1 VGEISIRRLEPE
13 DVPEVLEV
21 LRRALGETPLL
32 KRTPEL
38 WAWKHVNNPFGPS
51 LGVVAESE
59 GRIAGVRALMR
70 WDLRTPSGEVLRCLR
85 PVDTATDPDF
95 ARRGIFTTL
104 TEAAVDQATQDGFD
118 LIFNTPNQSSGPGY
132 LKMGWNAVGPIGVM
146 ARPLL
151 RRGAPPPTNALPD
164 PDSFFD
170 RDLVEPSTA
179 LDRAPRGLRTPRTD
193 DYVAWRFTAHPTA
206 RYRSVE
212 QDGATAV
219 LRPNV
224 RSGRKELVISDLL
237 GDARASLV
245 RRVARRARAAYLAAW
260 FSPGSPERRAAVA
273 GGVLPIPGMR
283 SLTLMARPLRDLSL
297 DVFDL
302 SNWDISMGDL
312 ELL

>member
-1 VGEISIRRLEPE
+1 MGEISIRRLEPE

-38 WAWKHVNNPFGPS
+38 WAWKHVLNPFGPS
-51 LGVVAESE
+51 LAVVAESE

-104 TEAAVDQATQDGFD
+104 TEAAVEQATQGGLD

-132 LKMGWNAVGPIGVM
+132 LKMGWKVVGPIGVM

-151 RRGAPPPTNALPD
+151 RRGVPPPTDALPD
-164 PDSFFD
+164 PDSFFSA
-170 RDLVEPSTA
+170 RLPEPSTA
-179 LDRAPRGLRTPRTD
+179 EDREPGGLRTPRTD
-193 DYVAWRFTAHPTA
+193 AYVSWRFTAHPTA

-212 QDGATAV
+212 HDGATAV

-224 RSGRKELVISDLL
+224 RSGRKELVVSDLL
-237 GDARASLV
+237 GDAHGSVV
-245 RRVARRARAAYLAAW
+245 RKAVRVARAAYLAAW
-260 FSPGSPERRAAVA
+260 FSPGSPERRAAIA
-273 GGVLPIPGMR
+273 GGVLPVPGLR
-283 SLTLMARPLRDLSL
+283 SLTLMARPLRDLPL

-302 SNWDISMGDL
+302 SNWDISLGDL